1 MLPLWKMPN
10 RYEFVALRAP
20 EAGASDYSCHNPKQR
35 PAAGLVSTVFD
46 SQCSPV
52 GFCDLATEHQSDS
65 ATSGLGGKE
74 GNKKVGGIGQTGTFI
89 QYFDFQIA
97 SIERPADA
105 HFTVRFGY
113 CINCVFDQVN

>member
-1 MLPLWKMPN
+1 MPN
-10 RYEFVALRAP
+10 RCGSGALGAP
-20 EAGASDYSCHNPKQR
+20 EPGPSASSCHNPKQR

-46 SQCSPV
+46 SQCCPV

-65 ATSGLGGKE
+65 APSGLGGKE
-74 GNKKVGGIGQTGTFI
+74 GNKKVGGIRQTGTFI

-97 SIERPADA
+97 SIERPANV